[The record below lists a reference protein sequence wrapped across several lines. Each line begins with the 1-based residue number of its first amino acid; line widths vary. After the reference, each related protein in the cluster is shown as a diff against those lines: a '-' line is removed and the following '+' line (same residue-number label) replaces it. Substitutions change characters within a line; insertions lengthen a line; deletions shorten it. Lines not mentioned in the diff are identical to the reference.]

1 MAEAAASAAPAPA
14 APKLVLGVTGSIAAV
29 KAIELMRLLQRR
41 GWDVWPVLT
50 ACAAQYVA
58 PLAFRALCGHPVPSG
73 DFASQP
79 AAALAAAPYEH
90 LDLTGGAA
98 AMLVA
103 PCTANTLAKLA
114 GGFAGDILSAAALS
128 LEPGVPLLVAPAMNV
143 RMWQHPATRANLDTL
158 RRRGVH
164 VIDPDTGPLACG
176 DTGQGRLAPLE
187 TIAEA
192 VCAVLPGGDSPLEN

>member
-1 MAEAAASAAPAPA
+1 MAEAAANAAPAAP

-50 ACAAQYVA
+50 ACAAQYVT

-73 DFASQP
+73 DFAAQP
-79 AAALAAAPYEH
+79 AAAPYEH

-103 PCTANTLAKLA
+103 PCSANTLAKLA

-128 LEPGVPLLVAPAMNV
+128 LEPGVPLFVAPAMNV
-143 RMWQHPATRANLDTL
+143 RMWENSATQDNLATL

-187 TIAEA
+187 TISDA
-192 VCAVLPGGDSPLEN
+192 VCAVAGL

>member
-1 MAEAAASAAPAPA
+1 MAEA

-29 KAIELMRLLQRR
+29 KAVELMRLLQRR

-50 ACAAQYVA
+50 ACAAQYVT

-73 DFASQP
+73 DFSMQP

-103 PCTANTLAKLA
+103 PCSANTLAKLA
-114 GGFAGDILSAAALS
+114 GGFASDILSAAALS
-128 LEPGVPLLVAPAMNV
+128 LEPGVPLFVAPAMNV
-143 RMWQHPATRANLDTL
+143 RMWQNTATQDNLATL
-158 RRRGVH
+158 RRRGIH

-192 VCAVLPGGDSPLEN
+192 VGAVVGL

>member
-1 MAEAAASAAPAPA
+1 MAEA

-50 ACAAQYVA
+50 ACAAQYVT

-73 DFASQP
+73 DFSAQP

-103 PCTANTLAKLA
+103 PCSANTLAKLA

-128 LEPGVPLLVAPAMNV
+128 LEPGVPLFVAPAMNV
-143 RMWQHPATRANLDTL
+143 RMWQNTATQDNLATL
-158 RRRGVH
+158 RRRGIH

-192 VCAVLPGGDSPLEN
+192 VCAAVGWPVPKP

>member
-1 MAEAAASAAPAPA
+1 MAEA

-29 KAIELMRLLQRR
+29 KAVELMRLLQRR

-50 ACAAQYVA
+50 ACAAQYVT

-79 AAALAAAPYEH
+79 AAVLAAAPYEH

-103 PCTANTLAKLA
+103 PCSANTLAKLA
-114 GGFAGDILSAAALS
+114 GGFASDILSAAALS
-128 LEPGVPLLVAPAMNV
+128 LEPGVPLFVAPAMNV
-143 RMWQHPATRANLDTL
+143 RMWENTATQDNLATL
-158 RRRGVH
+158 RRRGIH

-187 TIAEA
+187 TIADA
-192 VCAVLPGGDSPLEN
+192 VCAVAGL

>member
-1 MAEAAASAAPAPA
+1 MAEAAANAAPAP

-50 ACAAQYVA
+50 ASAAQYVT

-79 AAALAAAPYEH
+79 AAVLAAAPYEH

-103 PCTANTLAKLA
+103 PCSANTLAKLA
-114 GGFAGDILSAAALS
+114 GGFASDILSAAALS
-128 LEPGVPLLVAPAMNV
+128 LEPGVPLFVAPAMNV
-143 RMWQHPATRANLDTL
+143 RMWENTATQDNLATL
-158 RRRGVH
+158 RRRGIH

-187 TIAEA
+187 TIADA
-192 VCAVLPGGDSPLEN
+192 IRSATGF

>member
-1 MAEAAASAAPAPA
+1 MAEAAANAAPAA
-14 APKLVLGVTGSIAAV
+14 SAPKLVLGITGSIAAV

-50 ACAAQYVA
+50 ACAAQYVT

-79 AAALAAAPYEH
+79 AAVLAAAPYEH

-103 PCTANTLAKLA
+103 PCSANTLAKLA
-114 GGFAGDILSAAALS
+114 GGFASDILSAAALS
-128 LEPGVPLLVAPAMNV
+128 LEPGVPLFVAPAMNV
-143 RMWQHPATRANLDTL
+143 RMWENTAIQDNLATL
-158 RRRGVH
+158 RRRGIH

-187 TIAEA
+187 TIADA
-192 VCAVLPGGDSPLEN
+192 VCAAVGL

>member
-1 MAEAAASAAPAPA
+1 MAEAAANAAPAPA

-50 ACAAQYVA
+50 ACAAQYVT

-79 AAALAAAPYEH
+79 TAALAAAPYEH

-103 PCTANTLAKLA
+103 PCTAHTLAKLA
-114 GGFAGDILSAAALS
+114 GGCAGDILSAAALS

-143 RMWQHPATRANLDTL
+143 RMWQNPATRANLDTL

-187 TIAEA
+187 TIADA
-192 VCAVLPGGDSPLEN
+192 VCAATGL

>member
-1 MAEAAASAAPAPA
+1 MAEAAANAAPVAP

-50 ACAAQYVA
+50 ACAAQYVT

-73 DFASQP
+73 DFSAQP
-79 AAALAAAPYEH
+79 AAVLAAAPYEH

-103 PCTANTLAKLA
+103 PCSANTLAKLA
-114 GGFAGDILSAAALS
+114 GGFANDILSAAALS
-128 LEPGVPLLVAPAMNV
+128 LEPGVPLFVAPAMNV
-143 RMWQHPATRANLDTL
+143 RMWENTATQDNLATL

-192 VCAVLPGGDSPLEN
+192 VCAAVGL

>member
-1 MAEAAASAAPAPA
+1 MAEAAANAAPAAP

-29 KAIELMRLLQRR
+29 KAVELMRLLQRR

-50 ACAAQYVA
+50 ACAAQDVT

-103 PCTANTLAKLA
+103 PCSANTLAKLA

-128 LEPGVPLLVAPAMNV
+128 LEPGVPLFVAPAMNV
-143 RMWQHPATRANLDTL
+143 RMWENTATQDNLATL
-158 RRRGVH
+158 RRRGIH

-176 DTGQGRLAPLE
+176 DTGQGRLAPLD
-187 TIAEA
+187 TIVDA
-192 VCAVLPGGDSPLEN
+192 VCSSIGP

>member
-1 MAEAAASAAPAPA
+1 MAEA

-29 KAIELMRLLQRR
+29 KAVELMRLLQRR

-50 ACAAQYVA
+50 ACAAQYVT
-58 PLAFRALCGHPVPSG
+58 PLAFRALSGHPVPSG
-73 DFASQP
+73 DFSMQP

-103 PCTANTLAKLA
+103 PCSANTLAKLA
-114 GGFAGDILSAAALS
+114 GGFASDILSAAALS
-128 LEPGVPLLVAPAMNV
+128 LEPGVPLFVAPAMNV
-143 RMWQHPATRANLDTL
+143 RMWQNTATQDNLATL
-158 RRRGVH
+158 RRRGIH

-192 VCAVLPGGDSPLEN
+192 VCSAIGL

>member
-1 MAEAAASAAPAPA
+1 MNSSNP
-14 APKLVLGVTGSIAAV
+14 PKIVLGVTGSIAAV

-50 ACAAQYVA
+50 ACAAQYVT

-79 AAALAAAPYEH
+79 AAVLAAAPYEH

-103 PCTANTLAKLA
+103 PCSANTLAKLA
-114 GGFAGDILSAAALS
+114 GGFASDILSAAALS

-143 RMWQHPATRANLDTL
+143 RMWQHPATKENLDTL

-187 TIAEA
+187 TIADA
-192 VCAVLPGGDSPLEN
+192 IRSATGL

>member
-1 MAEAAASAAPAPA
+1 MAEA

-50 ACAAQYVA
+50 ACAAQYVT

-103 PCTANTLAKLA
+103 PCSANTLAKLA
-114 GGFAGDILSAAALS
+114 GGFASDILSAAALS
-128 LEPGVPLLVAPAMNV
+128 LEPGVPLFVAPAMNV
-143 RMWQHPATRANLDTL
+143 RMWENTATQDNLATL
-158 RRRGVH
+158 RRRGIH

-187 TIAEA
+187 TIADA
-192 VCAVLPGGDSPLEN
+192 LRSATGL